1 MSADLV
7 SNSLNLKETLVN
19 ALIAS
24 DYESLDENNAEQE
37 SKVNSDEQRKNI
49 SEKDRNRTNQRSP
62 EVIQLN
68 ESLDRQS
75 EGSG

>member
-24 DYESLDENNAEQE
+24 DYESLDENNAE
-37 SKVNSDEQRKNI
+37 
-49 SEKDRNRTNQRSP
+49 
-62 EVIQLN
+62 
-68 ESLDRQS
+68 
-75 EGSG
+75 